1 MDGGGRLLG
10 SLTALRGFL
19 AASALRALLG
29 RAERESPEDWPA
41 RPVRGGLRLRNL
53 QRLVWPPRGLGSI
66 AALSLFAIV
75 GATGFVMGGHLDRLR
90 AEHGSVA
97 DMLARAAGFG
107 INEIVVTGNKELSRE
122 EVVALSG
129 LSGRDSVA
137 FLDVGAVRDTLK
149 REPLIADADV
159 RKLLPDKLAINV
171 TERQPF
177 ALWQLD
183 GAVKVIAADGTVIDD
198 LRDER
203 FTRLPFVVGPG
214 ANKRVKEYAALLEAV
229 PDIRSQVRAGMLIAE
244 RRWTLKLKNGVDVKL
259 PEENT
264 ADALR
269 KLAFLNKTDR
279 VLSKDIILVDL
290 RVPGRVA
297 FRLTEEAAAARNA
310 AFDKKYPSK
319 ARKPT

>member
-1 MDGGGRLLG
+1 V
-10 SLTALRGFL
+10 
-19 AASALRALLG
+19 LRALLG
-29 RAERESPEDWPA
+29 RAERESSEDWPA
-41 RPVRGGLRLRNL
+41 RPSRSGLLLRSL

-66 AALSLFAIV
+66 AALSLFVAV

-90 AEHGSVA
+90 AEQGSVA

-107 INEIVVTGNKELSRE
+107 INEIVITGNKELSRA

-149 REPLIADADV
+149 REALIADADV
-159 RKLLPDKLAINV
+159 RKLLPDKLAINI

-183 GAVKVIAADGTVIDD
+183 GAVKVIAVDGTVIDD

-214 ANKRVKEYAALLEAV
+214 ANLRVQEYAALLEAV
-229 PDIRSQVRAGMLIAE
+229 PDIRAQVRAGMLIAE

-319 ARKPT
+319 ARKPA